1 MNFLALLVKEQYY
14 GGVLVPSRSV
24 IFGVFKRFI
33 SIFFT
38 FLFFKNDKKQI
49 FMVVLNESNFRHM

>member
-1 MNFLALLVKEQYY
+1 MKFLALLAKEQYY
-14 GGVLVPSRSV
+14 GGVLVPSKSV

-38 FLFFKNDKKQI
+38 FFI
-49 FMVVLNESNFRHM
+49 FQEQETNFYGCIE

>member
-1 MNFLALLVKEQYY
+1 MKFLALLAKEQYY
-14 GGVLVPSRSV
+14 GGVLVPSKSV

-38 FLFFKNDKKQI
+38 FFI
-49 FMVVLNESNFRHM
+49 FQEQETNFYGCIEWEQF

>member
-14 GGVLVPSRSV
+14 GGVMVPSRSV

-33 SIFFT
+33 SIFFH
-38 FLFFKNDKKQI
+38 FFI
-49 FMVVLNESNFRHM
+49 FQERQETNFYGCIE